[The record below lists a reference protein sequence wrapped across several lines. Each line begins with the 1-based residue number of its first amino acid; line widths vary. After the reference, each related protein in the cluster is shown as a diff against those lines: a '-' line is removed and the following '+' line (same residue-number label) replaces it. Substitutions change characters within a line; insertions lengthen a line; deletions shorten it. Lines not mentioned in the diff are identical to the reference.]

1 MILTMICVVCKP
13 SLKLTFSGE
22 LSVFMAGLRNYTYL
36 AVFGRNVS
44 LGVLC

>member
-22 LSVFMAGLRNYTYL
+22 LSVFMAGLRNYL
-36 AVFGRNVS
+36 DVFGRNVS
-44 LGVLC
+44 LRVLC